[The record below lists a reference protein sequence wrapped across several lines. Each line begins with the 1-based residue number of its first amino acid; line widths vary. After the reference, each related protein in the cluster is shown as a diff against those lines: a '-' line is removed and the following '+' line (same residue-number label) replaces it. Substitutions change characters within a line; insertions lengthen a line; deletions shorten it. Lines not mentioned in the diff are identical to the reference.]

1 MLKHIYILFFV
12 SIISTFS
19 LAQKGTLKGVIT
31 EDKKGEPL
39 MSATIF
45 VKENKQGSITDFDGN
60 YKLELEA
67 GLYTIVYKYIG
78 YEEVEEKVEIKAGE
92 VTIKNIKLIE
102 TPQEIGLVVV
112 TGTKYEKD
120 ISEQVVSMEVMKLST
135 IQNSNSKMTESL
147 NKVPGV
153 NMIGSNISIRGGAGF
168 SDGANTRVMMLLD
181 DLPLVGADN
190 GTIKWDAL
198 PLESVEQMEVIKG
211 ASSALYGT
219 SAMNGVINIRTGNP
233 KSDKPYT
240 KIISNFGGYEAPR
253 NKAYSRWW
261 HTDHHT
267 PMFGG
272 MSLIHRRKFK
282 WFDLSFGANY
292 QQDQH
297 YLKFNDS
304 KKFRFNI
311 KLRKIFT
318 GKLEGLTIGINTNYS
333 HESGNQYFTW
343 SSFRRTL
350 DPTTQEVKTYVDSL
364 IYFPFAK
371 DPYLDRNINIDPYV
385 TYFNKHGDRHAL
397 KFRIFNSKHYDQEY
411 KNSNFDPYAIPKYE
425 TAGQPLYSNTTQ
437 VYGEYSYV
445 RQFDK
450 IDVNVTTGITGN
462 YSTIKSITFNG
473 NHYTANSGIYIQA
486 DKKFFKKL
494 TVSAG
499 VRAEFSKTDTIIA
512 RKNIALS
519 KNGRLYSPVIP
530 VFRLGF
536 NYQASIGTFIRASFG
551 QAYRFPTSAEL
562 FILTSRAGGRVFP
575 NPALKPEDGWST
587 ELGVKQAVKVKQWFA
602 YFDLVGYFTK
612 YRNMIDYKLGS
623 FVPPGDSVAAYGAQ
637 AQNVERATIFGTE
650 VSAYG
655 QGKLFGIPFNFIVGY
670 SFTLPYN
677 TDTLKTAY
685 KNKVNLTNKN
695 APILNYRNI
704 HSFKADIEATYKGIS
719 LGVSFVYNS
728 YVNRL
733 PESASGFAPGIF
745 DYRKLHN
752 KGAFM
757 FDMRLAYNFNEKAK
771 VSFIAKNLLNN
782 EYMLRAGYLEPPR
795 NYAMQVSYEF

>member
-1 MLKHIYILFFV
+1 MLKHLYIIL
-12 SIISTFS
+12 SSLIISTTIF
-19 LAQKGTLKGVIT
+19 AQKGIIKGVVT
-31 EDKKGEPL
+31 DGKTTEPL
-39 MSATIF
+39 MAATI
-45 VKENKQGSITDFDGN
+45 VLKENNLGISTDFDGN
-60 YKLELEA
+60 FRLEA
-67 GLYTIVYKYIG
+67 EPGLYTLVCKYLG
-78 YEEVEEKVEIKAGE
+78 YETIEEKIEIKAGE
-92 VTIKNIKLIE
+92 TVVKNISLTE

-135 IQNSNSKMTESL
+135 VQNSNSKMTESL

-153 NMIGSNISIRGGAGF
+153 SMMGNSISIRGGAGF

-240 KIISNFGGYEAPR
+240 KLIANFGGYGAPK

-261 HTDHHT
+261 ATDHHT

-272 MSLIHRRKFK
+272 MSLVHRRKFK

-297 YLKFNDS
+297 YLKFNDT

-343 SSFRRTL
+343 SSYKRTL
-350 DPTTQEVKTYVDSL
+350 NADNSVKYYVDSL

-371 DPYLDRNINIDPYV
+371 DPYLDRNINIDPYI

-397 KFRIFNSKHYDQEY
+397 KFRIFNSKHYDQEF

-425 TAGQPLYSNTTQ
+425 TSGQPLYSNTTQ
-437 VYGEYSYV
+437 FYGEYSYV

-450 IDVNVTTGITGN
+450 IDVNVTTGITGT
-462 YSTIKSITFNG
+462 YSNIKSLTFNG
-473 NHYTANSGIYIQA
+473 NHYTANAGAYIQA

-512 RKNIALS
+512 RKNISLT
-519 KNGRLYSPVIP
+519 KNGRIYSPVVP
-530 VFRLGF
+530 VFRLGL
-536 NYQASIGTFIRASFG
+536 NYQASRGTFIRASFG

-587 ELGVKQAVKVKQWFA
+587 EIGVKQAVKVKQWFA
-602 YFDLVGYFTK
+602 YFDVAGFFTK
-612 YRNMIDYKLGS
+612 YRNMIDYKLDS
-623 FVPPGDSVAAYGAQ
+623 YVPPGDSVLVAGAK
-637 AQNVERATIFGTE
+637 AQNIDRATIFGTE
-650 VSAYG
+650 MSAFG
-655 QGKLFGIPFNFIVGY
+655 QGKLFGVPFNFIVGY
-670 SFTLPYN
+670 SFILPYN
-677 TDTLKTAY
+677 TDTLKSAF
-685 KNKVNLTNKN
+685 KNKVNLTNRN
-695 APILNYRNI
+695 APILYYRNI

-719 LGVSFVYNS
+719 LGISFVYNS
-728 YVNRL
+728 YVLRL
-733 PESASGFAPGIF
+733 PDNATGFAPGIL
-745 DYRKLHN
+745 DYRKYHN

-757 FDMRLAYNFNEKAK
+757 FDMRLAYNINDKAK
-771 VSFIAKNLLNN
+771 ISFIAKNLLNN
-782 EYMLRAGYLEPPR
+782 EYMLRAGYLEAPR